1 MTNKWTVTVDVDPE
15 TGDLIMPLPTDC
27 LNQMGWDL
35 GDTLIWEDLQDGTWS
50 IRKKECQ
57 ADET

>member
-1 MTNKWTVTVDVDPE
+1 MNSWTVTVDVDPE

-35 GDTLIWEDLQDGTWS
+35 GDVLVWEDLQNGSWS

>member
-1 MTNKWTVTVDVDPE
+1 MKNKWTVKVDVDPE
-15 TGDLIMPLPTDC
+15 TGDLLMPLPTDC

>member
-1 MTNKWTVTVDVDPE
+1 MNSWTVTVDVDPE

-35 GDTLIWEDLQDGTWS
+35 GDTLIWEDLKDGTWS

-57 ADET
+57 ADKT